1 MIAYLD
7 TNAVVRLAHGRT
19 RAIGADAARL
29 IRRAELLISPMVL
42 LEMEYLYE
50 IKRLTLP
57 AQDILR
63 KVEHELD
70 LRLCGLPF
78 GEVAKAA
85 LDEKWTRDP
94 FDRAIVA
101 QAKVNGL
108 APVISADEAIARHY
122 PRTIW

>member
-7 TNAVVRLAHGRT
+7 TNALLRLAHGRA
-19 RAIGADAARL
+19 RAVGADASRL

-50 IKRLTLP
+50 IRRITLP

-63 KVEHELD
+63 KAEHELD
-70 LRLCGLPF
+70 LRLCDLPF

-94 FDRAIVA
+94 FDRVVVA

-108 APVISADEAIARHY
+108 APLISTDGAVAEHY
-122 PRTIW
+122 PRTVW